1 MLSVRTTG
9 KLIIRSRSL
18 INGMKRKKVVSTSRT
33 PGHTKHFQVRIDCE
47 IAKLGTYSI
56 LDYIPDGTHLPV

>member
-1 MLSVRTTG
+1 
-9 KLIIRSRSL
+9 
-18 INGMKRKKVVSTSRT
+18 MKRKKVVSTSRT